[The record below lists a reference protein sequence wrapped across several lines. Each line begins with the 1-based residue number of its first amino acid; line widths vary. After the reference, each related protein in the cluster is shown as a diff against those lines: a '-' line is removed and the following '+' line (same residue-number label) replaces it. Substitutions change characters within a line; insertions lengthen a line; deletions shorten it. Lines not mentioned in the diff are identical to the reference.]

1 MYTGTQLCVAGSVW
15 VQVSLLD
22 PVPSYKLLELDPNL
36 IRSTGYKF
44 FLIFEDCR
52 FGLEAKF
59 TNMAYQSTPALL
71 SISISKDIPVHVLLK
86 FNFKCFQLSSV
97 KQNCLSSYHCF
108 IIFYSGSG
116 SVIFLLHFDS
126 TVSGF
131 ASLGSSVVCIV
142 GHNGS

>member
-36 IRSTGYKF
+36 ISS

-108 IIFYSGSG
+108 IIFYSVSG

-131 ASLGSSVVCIV
+131 ASLGSSVVWGITCV
-142 GHNGS
+142 DS